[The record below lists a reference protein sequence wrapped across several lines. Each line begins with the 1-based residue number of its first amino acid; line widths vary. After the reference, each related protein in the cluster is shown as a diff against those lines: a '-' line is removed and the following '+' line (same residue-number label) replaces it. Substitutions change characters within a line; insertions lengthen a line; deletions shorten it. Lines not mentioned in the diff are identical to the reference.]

1 MSIIKNFKINLTYW
15 LNKIF
20 KKRAVRIGIY
30 GPPNAGKCLAKGE
43 KVILSD
49 GTKENIE
56 NIFQRVANIK
66 EVECN
71 DLEEYIPCSDL
82 GISVPSL
89 NIKSEFC
96 RIIENKRVSHVYRQK
111 YNNIMYAIKTQSGK
125 QVIVSPEHPFI
136 ENISN
141 ININI
146 KKTLAKDI
154 KKFSKIAVEHNK
166 SILWDSV
173 IKIKKINYSGYIY
186 DLTVEDNHTFLTG
199 NGIIVHN
206 TTLANQIIRD
216 WTDGAIG
223 QVSNIPHETRRAR
236 RREGIVIETNNGSL
250 ALDIVDTPGLATK
263 IDFHDFMK
271 YGLKEEEA
279 KLRAKEATEGVI
291 EAIKWLDDLDG
302 VILVMD
308 SCEDPFT
315 QVNVTIVGNMEARK
329 LPLLIVANKI
339 DLPNASPSKIKS
351 AFPQHPLVP
360 ISALKKQNMD
370 LFYEVLAEH
379 FG

>member
-66 EVECN
+66 EVECK

-82 GISVPSL
+82 VISVPSL
-89 NIKSEFC
+89 NIKSG
-96 RIIENKRVSHVYRQK
+96 IIENKRVSHVYRQK

-136 ENISN
+136 ELLS
-141 ININI
+141 NI
-146 KKTLAKDI
+146 KKSFAKDI
-154 KKFSKIAVEHNK
+154 KKFSKIAVSTPEINK

-173 IKIKKINYSGYIY
+173 IKIKKINYNGYIY

-216 WTDGAIG
+216 WTDGVMG

-236 RREGIVIETNNGSL
+236 RREGIVIETNNGSIT
-250 ALDIVDTPGLATK
+250 LDIVDTPGLATK

-271 YGLKEEEA
+271 FGLKEEEA

-339 DLPNASPSKIKS
+339 DLPNASPSRIKS

-370 LFYEVLAEH
+370 LFYEALAEN